1 MEAQIWLMHVCRWAT
16 LSAPNRTCAH
26 GRAGMGVRG
35 WACGDG
41 RAGMGVRGWP
51 HLRRR
56 GSPEGDCSLWR
67 HCSEAWRSGGRAK
80 GVCAT
85 PRRGGTR
92 AASRGAGGRAR
103 ATAAG
108 APAPRAWRRN
118 HTRATRRL
126 LWGTHRGCLAKGPRN
141 GSYSRCRRRLPAWG
155 TWGRYGGGRVSAARV
170 LRGCCARAA
179 RVLRGCCAGAAWV
192 LRGCCARVRHGDV
205 SPYVLTSRHGPK
217 TAFICCL
224 PSSASRLRTTGKES
238 RPSNAASSSCIGG
251 PIQPTLAPSAAAE
264 AAAAARKGK
273 SRASAPSPRQKS
285 AGAAVK

>member
-16 LSAPNRTCAH
+16 LSAPNRRCAH
-26 GRAGMGVRG
+26 GRAGMGVWGWACGDGRVG
-35 WACGDG
+35 MGVWGWASGDGRLEMGVWRWACGDG
-41 RAGMGVRGWP
+41 RAGMGVWGWP

-92 AASRGAGGRAR
+92 AASRGAGGRVR

-108 APAPRAWRRN
+108 APAPRAWRRSDT
-118 HTRATRRL
+118 HATRRL
-126 LWGTHRGCLAKGPRN
+126 LWGTRRGCLAKGPRN

-155 TWGRYGGGRVSAARV
+155 TWSRDGGGRVSAARV

-179 RVLRGCCAGAAWV
+179 RVLRGCCARAARV
-192 LRGCCARVRHGDV
+192 LRGCCAG
-205 SPYVLTSRHGPK
+205 
-217 TAFICCL
+217 
-224 PSSASRLRTTGKES
+224 
-238 RPSNAASSSCIGG
+238 
-251 PIQPTLAPSAAAE
+251 
-264 AAAAARKGK
+264 AARVLRGC
-273 SRASAPSPRQKS
+273 
-285 AGAAVK
+285 